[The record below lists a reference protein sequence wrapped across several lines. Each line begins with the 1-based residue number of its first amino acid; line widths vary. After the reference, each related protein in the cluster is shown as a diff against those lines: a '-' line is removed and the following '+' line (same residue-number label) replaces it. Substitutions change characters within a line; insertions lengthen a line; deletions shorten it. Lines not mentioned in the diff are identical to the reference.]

1 MAGPKYR
8 SKAWKKKNASKG
20 PINPWYQNPDGSAKS
35 EKTQKQQYVQSA
47 SQYNSSGTYSPA
59 KTAAGRKR
67 RRASARADLRKSR
80 KRQQRARRTRES
92 SSVAD
97 STVARTSAAF
107 KPSKAPKPPKAAK
120 NWTASQ
126 AANWVT
132 GKKPG
137 KPKYQERVDRL
148 QTRIDRTNKQIEKLD
163 SRTRYVPPAA
173 RNTSTVPG
181 VPTGPGGPSG
191 PTVRPGISARQAQAN
206 TKRRGNLEKRK
217 DSLVAQRNKLRSLRE
232 TVGNQPRKAPK
243 FGATPITKDAKRTQ
257 RGAELYT
264 QVKLGQP
271 LRARDF
277 IGRSNIANRVL
288 IQKSKQSWAKAAKDG
303 LPVALGPQNPW
314 RQSRK
319 LAKPNETAAE
329 KFERET
335 EVLNKIMAS
344 DNVSP
349 SDDKNVASSALLSA
363 QIKQQAQDAEA
374 AGIDDAL
381 VGPAIRGGITSSKAK
396 VERIIN
402 ADSFGQAVQELST
415 REMYD
420 PNGDGQSTNAE
431 MLEGFAGAA
440 LELTKVKAVTGF
452 GRWGN
457 GIIGR
462 TVAKVRGG
470 RAAGT
475 PLGIR
480 GTAATVQ
487 TEALSTMAPG
497 RAFLN
502 FVKKHP
508 QWAKAPRRVGYG
520 AIGTSAVTN
529 VGGTR
534 DMGLAF
540 LEGTT
545 TADFW
550 KAAPTT
556 LRNVVG
562 MITAPAAI
570 AVNVGVTANRAVD
583 AIGEENDYKRSQ
595 EYITAPAQRLAEETW
610 YELQRTV
617 DIMTSK
623 DAERIREATE
633 DDYGYIMAMSGAWL
647 LRTTGK
653 LAVEDSRLA
662 AQYMAKKIANT
673 PAGRAAAKA
682 MWENEWSRGKIENAQ
697 LRSKQRKTKKEEKKV
712 SRNTYIAGGR
722 IEGKAGSTTAIMDS
736 RITKPKQKFLSWD
749 RKKSRRNP
757 AYKSVESRID
767 AFNNRNM
774 AKLKED
780 DVASDAIQL
789 ESVEGIAIYMDS
801 KGMVPGVTTIGEVR
815 ATRNNTPEKGGPE
828 YRRLT
833 LMLELTDLWAKPGST
848 GFKLFNKMW
857 EEAGNNRKDA
867 EAIRQSRQ
875 AQSEAGRRQME
886 SDLEVQRQETLV
898 TAARIEGEDIP
909 LSPRDEQEQVLDA
922 ERTQRLDKAKFEY
935 ELAEKTVDRLFKEY
949 GRTKAE
955 LRVLV
960 REREEEIAMAVRG
973 TPTEDQLRS
982 ASERV
987 FKVVV
992 NEKYAEIKLADV
1004 ISDLKDAR
1012 GRKDAPEVKRLT
1024 ELKKKVQQERREAAD
1039 AKQELRRL
1047 EKVAEKMAGKP
1058 SARLRKL
1065 YAKRQRIQGRL
1076 GPELDTAKE
1085 RRIVLRILK
1094 EEEWGQLT
1102 AEERLAELLMM
1113 EPVQKAAMLELK
1125 HHSEALSLLENER
1138 AGVDKQE
1145 KLNEAALLML
1155 KKPGGKKRVSL
1166 DDLENEIE
1174 ELAQDIKIAE
1184 QRIGIDEP
1192 GKRIWQEGD
1201 GLPTTAKA
1209 VNNMVWYHASGTD
1222 GLSAEDVDMGE
1233 TSPESQRGQGFYA
1246 SADLS
1251 RVEDVQTRLSNG
1263 MVYEFQVD
1271 VEKVLNLNGPITD
1284 ELLVAARSLGPK
1296 LSIKKRRQWVAIVDE
1311 LAEEHQDHVDAFL
1324 YYLSGQAQRF
1334 GHADA
1339 NQINEALS
1347 QHYDA
1352 LVGYGK
1358 AGPRWPRFSSAP
1370 ELVMLAKPTGR
1381 PGQRVKSMRRVS
1393 QAEQA
1398 ERLENLSRNLREENI
1413 ADLEESLKDEIEYQ
1427 AVRGTSDEELDSIRE
1442 AIEKEKQAQQ
1452 NDIRQARAAGE
1463 PDTETNLADD
1473 PIILEAKAELEQLI
1487 ALRDF
1492 VESWDAAE
1500 MPRQKLI
1507 RAINGEQQR
1516 LGSEQT
1522 RLHHAI
1528 TVQRAKVA
1536 VAMSRKGSEE
1546 TREEFLTNTIA
1557 DATQEK
1563 LSAQRRAELAVLRDR
1578 QEQNVAAAIERNNIV
1593 LANYVPH
1600 VTETANRISSAMPET
1615 YDINSR
1621 NDQRRQGEL
1630 QERGL
1635 ATRSAEDAD
1644 AANRRVIEEQ
1654 KNHDIAMHIASQGIL
1669 TVDVPQPDGTV
1680 VTRSVFHPKELEE
1693 GPIPDLFQQQ
1703 YGYPINDLGYGA
1715 PRSGLD
1721 AADRMGGILALGG
1734 KSTPYRVAVGDEK
1747 DDFTTEL
1754 KDLKNDPKYQET
1766 GDNPGHVVSDP
1777 VIDGDSFRNFDALSD
1792 EFLDESEAGT
1802 PIVLIRKPMLDLFR
1816 QQDKDLEGVAAAL
1829 YRLNRVS
1836 TRMVLGYSFAW
1847 MFSQVIAEMLLLV
1860 VEHPTRAVP
1869 ALLKARKFQLEG
1881 GMAAQQLARL
1891 AGSTPGPN
1899 PAASS
1904 RTRPTAREQQRAV
1917 REAARHQQTS
1927 PVYLLG
1933 GVLPTIKQKAAG
1945 WFDVA
1950 TETVPSRERSSKQQ
1964 LAADIA
1970 WGRQFGRFDRW
1981 KSAWIREAGVLANID
1996 KDLSNMARAAK
2007 AVRGQVDLIETHADK
2022 LSKMTDEE
2030 VLLWTDSKEGYEV
2043 GMELMKQIDDQ
2054 MGNWMDLRPGLESAV
2069 GQIIFFYP
2077 YIRFSLKWAFHT
2089 FPKNHPVL
2097 YALATTMGAANAE
2110 MLERIVNY
2118 DPAWPNEWAVVPVFG
2133 TPGNAPDY
2141 DPTDP
2146 EAGELMQN
2154 QGSAPTSFWSVSRF
2168 NSAGNAATETIM
2180 GGQTTDPLYAAV
2192 GTITPL
2198 ASTVIRSAFA
2208 IDPYGNKLSDANDA
2222 FNESSPSGGARAGQA
2237 IDEVLGLIA
2246 PTREMQKQS
2255 GYSFKDIL
2263 DGNISLDGAARILK
2277 QFENGNLPR
2286 RFDDRVGREGGAIE
2300 ILRSL
2305 FIPGLPEDAQV
2316 TIDEQ
2321 KVAKL
2326 EGDVREARAAQG
2338 GTYNFK
2344 GKTRVPSVIPGDKGT
2359 MKFLD
2364 AAGLVIGARRRSN
2377 KEDGMNVAA
2386 RTPYE
2391 TAIARAY
2398 IKQKNEKAEAQA
2410 KLEAAQLQL
2419 KHFLTDRGYPIDPQS
2434 SLGKELF
2441 DQKSA
2446 DKVRA
2451 YNDWPEDAPWPGF
2464 NKAKRYMAGI
2474 EARGSATGRPGVN
2487 APTASPELTNVTI
2500 TPGRR
2505 KVTTNLRSGTEQ
2517 RLLAMAKK
2525 QGAGNPQAVVN
2536 QLGWRSDPTLDPETK
2551 VNKKGEVVNYRGAKV
2566 LGNMTIDELAK
2577 AEQGNDLTRDG
2588 DGRILAPRARKLVA
2602 AVENASAKVADLR
2615 QDVVRQRSKM
2625 GGAPALVP
2633 QEYKAAIKKWGA
2645 WLDKRPDMKSPND
2658 DMVDGLIPKSMSGAE
2673 YLAKIIQHESGW
2685 NADAYNDTAGA
2696 TGMGQFIPST
2706 RQGMIDQYGVD
2717 PWASGNDAIHAA
2729 ALYLSEG
2736 GGGLF
2741 NYNSAYPN
2749 SGDNQGTP
2757 GTWDGYLNEDVGPMR
2772 GNNPKVE
2779 AKVKALQQQLQGLS
2793 AQQKQAVEAA
2803 EKAGIPL
2810 DLSIYDENTVRQLD
2824 EPTLWKQPTERPK
2837 NKPKLEDTPGMA
2849 PLWEGTSKEI
2859 LRLGYT
2865 ISKWIGE
2872 PIGVNSL
2879 HRPGDAG
2886 SDHGSGNGLDIHA
2899 MAQREGG
2906 SAADEKRGDRIA
2918 AAAVRASGGTEEQVA
2933 ELFANGNV
2941 TVNSPN
2947 GYRVQVLWKTDLD
2960 GNHFNHVHVGIA
2972 AEGEVKR
2979 VFSETGL
2986 ELPYQPS
2993 TSSASYS
3000 GGGGSASVSSG
3011 GGGMSFGSGSGNPL
3025 GFGQGTAA
3033 TWRDQSLLPPPT
3045 SGGGQSYEE
3054 GGVDSVVEQIAAASE
3069 NNPDEPG
3076 VKSVAEQVAA
3086 LPTVRKKKKAPR
3098 FPSNPI

>member
-1 MAGPKYR
+1 MAAPKYR
-8 SKAWKKKNASKG
+8 SKAWKKKNAPKG

-67 RRASARADLRKSR
+67 RRASARADLRRSR

-137 KPKYQERVDRL
+137 KPKYQERIDRL

-163 SRTRYVPPAA
+163 SRTRYVPPAV

-277 IGRSNIANRVL
+277 IGRPNIANRVL
-288 IQKSKQSWAKAAKDG
+288 IQQSKQSWSKAAKDG

-335 EVLNKIMAS
+335 EVLNQIMAS

-431 MLEGFAGAA
+431 MLEGIAGAA

-480 GTAATVQ
+480 GTAGTVQ

-682 MWENEWSRGKIENAQ
+682 MWENEWTRGKIENAQ

-780 DVASDAIQL
+780 DVASDAIQR

-801 KGMVPGVTTIGEVR
+801 KGMVPGVTTVDEVR
-815 ATRNNTPEKGGPE
+815 TTRNNTPEKGGPE

-909 LSPRDEQEQVLDA
+909 LSPRDEQERVLDA

-973 TPTEDQLRS
+973 TPVEDQLRS

-992 NEKYAEIKLADV
+992 NEKYADVKLADV
-1004 ISDLKDAR
+1004 ISELKDAR

-1125 HHSEALSLLENER
+1125 NHSEALSLLENEQ
-1138 AGVDKQE
+1138 AGVDTQI

-1155 KKPGGKKRVSL
+1155 EKPGGKKRISL
-1166 DDLENEIE
+1166 NDLEDEIE
-1174 ELAQDIKIAE
+1174 EFSQQIKE
-1184 QRIGIDEP
+1184 ML
-1192 GKRIWQEGD
+1192 
-1201 GLPTTAKA
+1201 LPPNA
-1209 VNNMVWYHASGTD
+1209 V
-1222 GLSAEDVDMGE
+1222 
-1233 TSPESQRGQGFYA
+1233 PF
-1246 SADLS
+1246 
-1251 RVEDVQTRLSNG
+1251 
-1263 MVYEFQVD
+1263 
-1271 VEKVLNLNGPITD
+1271 
-1284 ELLVAARSLGPK
+1284 
-1296 LSIKKRRQWVAIVDE
+1296 
-1311 LAEEHQDHVDAFL
+1311 
-1324 YYLSGQAQRF
+1324 
-1334 GHADA
+1334 
-1339 NQINEALS
+1339 
-1347 QHYDA
+1347 
-1352 LVGYGK
+1352 
-1358 AGPRWPRFSSAP
+1358 
-1370 ELVMLAKPTGR
+1370 
-1381 PGQRVKSMRRVS
+1381 
-1393 QAEQA
+1393 
-1398 ERLENLSRNLREENI
+1398 
-1413 ADLEESLKDEIEYQ
+1413 
-1427 AVRGTSDEELDSIRE
+1427 
-1442 AIEKEKQAQQ
+1442 
-1452 NDIRQARAAGE
+1452 
-1463 PDTETNLADD
+1463 DD
-1473 PIILEAKAELEQLI
+1473 PGYLQANSELKQLM

-1492 VESWDAAE
+1492 LQSWDAAG

-1507 RAINGEQQR
+1507 REINGEQQR
-1516 LGSEQT
+1516 LDSEQT
-1522 RLHHAI
+1522 RIQHAI

-1615 YDINSR
+1615 NDINSR

-1680 VTRSVFHPKELEE
+1680 VTRSVFHQKELEE

-1703 YGYPINDLGYGA
+1703 YGYPINVLGYGA

-1754 KDLKNDPKYQET
+1754 KDLRNDPKYQET

-1777 VIDGDSFRNFDALSD
+1777 VIDGDSFRKFDALSD
-1792 EFLDESEAGT
+1792 EILDESEAGT

-1869 ALLKARKFQLEG
+1869 ALLKARKFQREG

-1945 WFDVA
+1945 VFDVA

-2222 FNESSPSGGARAGQA
+2222 FGESSPSAGARAGQA

-2305 FIPGLPEDAQV
+2305 FTPGLPEDAQV

-2344 GKTRVPSVIPGDKGT
+2344 GKTRVPSVIPGDKGK

-2364 AAGLVIGARRRSN
+2364 AAGLVIGARRQAN
-2377 KEDGMNVAA
+2377 KEAGMNVAA

-2434 SLGKELF
+2434 SLGRELF

-2451 YNDWPEDAPWPGF
+2451 YKDWPEDAPWPGF
-2464 NKAKRYMAGI
+2464 NKAKRYIDGI
-2474 EARGSATGRPGVN
+2474 EARGSTTGRPGVN

-2736 GGGLF
+2736 GGGLV

-2837 NKPKLEDTPGMA
+2837 NKPKLEDTPGMS
-2849 PLWEGTSKEI
+2849 PTWEGASKEI

-2872 PIGVNSL
+2872 PLGVNSL
-2879 HRPGDAG
+2879 MRQGDSD
-2886 SDHGSGNGLDIHA
+2886 SDHGSGNGLDINA

-2918 AAAVRASGGTEEQVA
+2918 AAAVRASGGTEDQVA

-2941 TVNSPN
+2941 TINSPN
-2947 GYRVQVLWKTDLD
+2947 GYRVQVLWKTDLG

-2993 TSSASYS
+2993 TSSGSYS
-3000 GGGGSASVSSG
+3000 GGGGSASVSGG